1 MVGTTMKIPVVDPVS
16 IIKSAVAALAVAYA
30 GIVPCHSAEKPN
42 VLIVLADD
50 LGYSDLSCYGG
61 EIATPNLD
69 KIAAAG
75 VRFSKCY
82 KSARCCPTRAS
93 LMTGLHP
100 HEAGIGSFTQPKPS
114 PGLGPAYTGHLL
126 DNNITIAELLKS
138 AGYTTWMTG
147 KWHMGTPGPIE
158 RGFDQYYGYRNFNSY
173 AEDQWSPA
181 GYVRLP
187 QGTPAELSPATFYAT
202 DVFTDYALEFLK
214 QARGAKKPW
223 FLYLA
228 HSSPHFP
235 VQAPRKT
242 MEKYLEIY
250 RKGWDVLRA
259 ERLERMKKSGLIPA
273 STALPP
279 LSQVPVEPEEIANGY
294 SGKPNPGWA
303 TLPADRREDL
313 AHRMA
318 VFAAMVEHI
327 DTGIGRIMADL
338 EKNGELANT
347 MIVFTSDNGACY
359 EWGPFGF
366 DGPSRAG
373 KTTLHTGAAL
383 DAMGQ
388 KGSDHAYGSGW
399 ANLCNT
405 PLNMYKHFCHEG
417 GISSPLLIQW
427 PAGFK
432 PRAGWITSPAH
443 VMDLLPTIA
452 AAADI
457 PYPAKRND
465 VALLP
470 LSGVSLLPAIHGQ
483 SVPERIIPTEHQGA
497 RGLRKGDWKIVWG
510 KRQPEPVTWELYNLA
525 DDPCEQNDLA
535 ASNPKKCE
543 ELKLLWT
550 EWAKSAGVHFKP

>member
-1 MVGTTMKIPVVDPVS
+1 
-16 IIKSAVAALAVAYA
+16 
-30 GIVPCHSAEKPN
+30 
-42 VLIVLADD
+42 
-50 LGYSDLSCYGG
+50 
-61 EIATPNLD
+61 
-69 KIAAAG
+69 
-75 VRFSKCY
+75 
-82 KSARCCPTRAS
+82 
-93 LMTGLHP
+93 
-100 HEAGIGSFTQPKPS
+100 
-114 PGLGPAYTGHLL
+114 
-126 DNNITIAELLKS
+126 
-138 AGYTTWMTG
+138 MTG

-318 VFAAMVEHI
+318 
-327 DTGIGRIMADL
+327 GIGRIMADL

-373 KTTLHTGAAL
+373 KTILHTGAAL

-465 VALLP
+465 LALLP